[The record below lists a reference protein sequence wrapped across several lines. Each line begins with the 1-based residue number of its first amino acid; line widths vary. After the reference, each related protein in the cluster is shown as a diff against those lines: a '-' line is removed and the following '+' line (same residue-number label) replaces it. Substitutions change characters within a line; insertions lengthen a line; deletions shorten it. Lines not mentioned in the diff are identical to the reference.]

1 MMSDK
6 IFLAAEMQTMF
17 METDDVRSRRT
28 AYLTLGLYIS
38 VPDGIQCGIAVPQV
52 LINNYSAKTFSLLVP
67 AKPVGRGSCINA
79 VSLYPV
85 APKRANQHKT

>member
-52 LINNYSAKTFSLLVP
+52 LIITIVPRPFPFWSLQ
-67 AKPVGRGSCINA
+67 
-79 VSLYPV
+79 
-85 APKRANQHKT
+85 NQWAGDHA